1 MLETLKNKEIFELYY
16 SMGEGRSLSKLREE
30 LMSPKCPQNVP
41 SLKTLKR
48 WSKAF
53 NCQDRIE
60 LRDID
65 NGKKLEAKTD
75 KAVVNS
81 KADYRALIRK
91 TVDLYKKKLDDGK
104 IIISRPQDLDIL
116 AKLDLTM
123 MGEATERGEL
133 NITNAKQK
141 FIDRINNIAKRAGE
155 GKSTK

>member
-1 MLETLKNKEIFELYY
+1 MKETLRHKEIFELYY
-16 SMGEGRSLSKLREE
+16 AMEDKRSLSKLRKK
-30 LMSPKCPQNVP
+30 LMSPECPLNAP

-53 NCQDRIE
+53 NWQDRIE

-116 AKLDLTM
+116 AKLDLTL
-123 MGEATERGEL
+123 MGEATEGMEIKVKL
-133 NITNAKQK
+133 PK
-141 FIDRINNIAKRAGE
+141 DLE
-155 GKSTK
+155 E